1 MSQKSRNVAASA
13 VVPSAPV
20 DGNGVPILV
29 VNNPAPVAADD
40 KKKIT
45 TSFEGTVI
53 TWKIP
58 RDTAPAPTV
67 DVAKLSATIRAYGL
81 LHGISAKVTDSAA
94 KKKGATMAEKR
105 AAILR
110 TIGNLTAGNW
120 NADRVESVGTI
131 APSRNSSRGWR
142 QIRKLRLSSI
152 ASASRHCRRSHS
164 TRMHSSHNT
173 NKTLDNPPSW
183 GIFFASR
190 LDDKRS
196 HSHLAKREHSAWC
209 VSSTVCRLNTSRR
222 TVLDKPPPVLPAGG
236 G

>member
-1 MSQKSRNVAASA
+1 MSPKIPQCRHIRRPFPPRPLM
-13 VVPSAPV
+13 VP
-20 DGNGVPILV
+20 GVPILV
-29 VNNPAPVAADD
+29 VSNPAPATADD

-120 NADRVESVGTI
+120 NADRVESVGDGVLMAAMNEYRITQKKPAQFLDVPSFAKWAVDGAAGNNCTVPQFIARMEANPKI
-131 APSRNSSRGWR
+131 APIVDR
-142 QIRKLRLSSI
+142 LRL
-152 ASASRHCRRSHS
+152 AA
-164 TRMHSSHNT
+164 
-173 NKTLDNPPSW
+173 L
-183 GIFFASR
+183 
-190 LDDKRS
+190 
-196 HSHLAKREHSAWC
+196 
-209 VSSTVCRLNTSRR
+209 STVAFDSDAFL
-222 TVLDKPPPVLPAGG
+222 A
-236 G
+236 